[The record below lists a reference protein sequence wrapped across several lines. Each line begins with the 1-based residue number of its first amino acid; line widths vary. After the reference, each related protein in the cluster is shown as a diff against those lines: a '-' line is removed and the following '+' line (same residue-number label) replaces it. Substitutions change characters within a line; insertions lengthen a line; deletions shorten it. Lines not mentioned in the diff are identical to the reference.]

1 MDCYHSIVK
10 LWHQWLVVLLK
21 NNCYHSI
28 TWHLVSYHWKPIEYI
43 STWTKTIDQ
52 FHHAKNWPSLWSS
65 GHGTPHKALTID
77 RFHCARNWPSLWS
90 MVSSNA
96 QFILAQRCGFT
107 REGAVVKNYAFGHS
121 LQICEH
127 GSDLWYFCSVSAIH
141 IANVYCVGYDWPQT
155 LNLLWKAG
163 SLLKSHL

>member
-1 MDCYHSIVK
+1 MTPMVGGAIEKTIVTIPS
-10 LWHQWLVVLLK
+10 HDIWLATIE
-21 NNCYHSI
+21 N
-28 TWHLVSYHWKPIEYI
+28 HWKPIEYI

-121 LQICEH
+121 LQICDFLLF
-127 GSDLWYFCSVSAIH
+127 SSS
-141 IANVYCVGYDWPQT
+141 NTYCQCELCEIWLATDENMDEDMFDQS
-155 LNLLWKAG
+155 N
-163 SLLKSHL
+163 